1 MKCYNITP
9 IVVLYFCKYL
19 KVMMNNSYILNK
31 LTNFK
36 NTNSQL
42 EILKRVS
49 PFKTNFFFKKI
60 CKYISSVSGFVHKG
74 RAKRDI
80 KKLLGRVL
88 HSQSQYNIY
97 YNIWLNDMSNL
108 CEIFCRFLDE
118 NKLSFWIGNARGCQR
133 YHVDMVPFRLLLTYT
148 GQGTELLPNSAANRS
163 AFYQG
168 KPNSEIIIDK
178 SARKFINKWDI
189 AVFRGGRNGILHRT
203 PDSALHNQSSILMR
217 LDNSSFLEDINR
229 LNYNKK

>member
-1 MKCYNITP
+1 
-9 IVVLYFCKYL
+9 
-19 KVMMNNSYILNK
+19 MMNNSYILNK
-31 LTNFK
+31 LSNFK
-36 NTNSQL
+36 TTNSQL
-42 EILKRVS
+42 EILTRPS

-60 CKYISSVSGFVHKG
+60 CKYIPSVSGFVHKG

-80 KKLLGRVL
+80 KKLLGKFL
-88 HSQSQYNIY
+88 PSQSQYNIC

-108 CEIFCRFLDE
+108 CEIFCRFLNE

-148 GQGTELLPNSAANRS
+148 GQGTELLPNYGANRS

-168 KPNSEIIIDK
+168 KPNSEIIKDK
-178 SARKFINKWDI
+178 SARKFINKWYI
-189 AVFRGGRNGILHRT
+189 AVFRGGRDGILHRT